1 MNRILL
7 SSLKIIGCFLPCICV
22 ALSAYSQR
30 LDAIGNEQPLKVNG
44 GVSLEQVAYFSSG
57 LAEGR
62 RDPYNFFLSG
72 NLNIDLYGWSVPFS
86 FNYSNQS
93 RVSFQQPFNQYG
105 LTPTYKWITGHLGYT
120 SMNFSS
126 YTLAGHLFN
135 GVGVDLAPPGN
146 FRFSAMYGRL
156 QKAVEADTLHR
167 DVEPA
172 YQRMGYGFKA
182 SYSRQKDNID
192 LVLFHAKDDEGS
204 ISPLPLGYT
213 LTPQDNL
220 AVGVNVTK
228 QLFSHLLFNA
238 EIAWSLLTRDTRA
251 EADTLS
257 HGSLPSLGLV
267 NKNSSTA
274 LYHAYKTSIA
284 YGGKRYTLGIGY
296 EWVAPEYKTLGAYY
310 FNNDFE
316 NITANLQLRLLKDRL
331 TTGINAGVQ
340 RNNLNNDK
348 LSTMRRWVGA
358 LNMSYAA
365 SKKMNLNFS
374 YSNFQSFVNIR
385 SNFDYI
391 NQLTPYDNLDT
402 LNYTQISTNATLG
415 VNYRLSQS
423 KEKMQMIMCNV
434 SYMQSADKQG
444 GVTQSSG
451 VTFYN
456 LNTAYSLQLV
466 PKDMSVT
473 LGINANTN
481 NSAELKTVTLGPT
494 LGLNKSLMQKKLRTA
509 GTLSWNGSYTNGLS
523 TARIL
528 TARVSGAYTIKKAH
542 SFNLSLVGLN
552 RSSQRAATMSE
563 LTTTLGYNYNF

>member
-1 MNRILL
+1 MNRTLL
-7 SSLKIIGCFLPCICV
+7 KHIVCFLPCVCV

-30 LDAIGNEQPLKVNG
+30 LDAIGNEQPLKVTG

-72 NLNIDLYGWSVPFS
+72 NLNMDIYGWSVPFS

-93 RVSFQQPFNQYG
+93 RVAFQQPFNQYG
-105 LTPTYKWITGHLGYT
+105 LTPTYKWITGHLGYS

-135 GVGVDLAPPGN
+135 GVGVDLAPPGS

-156 QKAVEADTLHR
+156 QKAVEADTIHR
-167 DVEPA
+167 EIEPA
-172 YQRMGYGFKA
+172 YKRMGYGFKA
-182 SYSRQKDNID
+182 SWSRQRDNVD
-192 LVLFHAKDDEGS
+192 VVLFRAKDDAGS
-204 ISPLPLGYT
+204 IAPLPEGYA
-213 LTPQDNL
+213 LTPQENM
-220 AVGVNVTK
+220 AIGVNVTK
-228 QLFSHLLFNA
+228 QVFSRLLINA

-251 EADTLS
+251 VSDSTS
-257 HGSLPSLGLV
+257 HGIPTLGLIRS
-267 NKNSSTA
+267 NSSTA
-274 LYHAYKTSIA
+274 LYHAYKTGIA
-284 YGGKRYTLGIGY
+284 YGGKWYTLGLGY

-316 NITANLQLRLLKDRL
+316 NITGNLQLRLLKDRL
-331 TTGINAGVQ
+331 TTAVNAGVQ
-340 RNNLNNDK
+340 RNNLENDK

-358 LNMSYAA
+358 LNMTYAA
-365 SKKMNLNFS
+365 SKKLNLNFS
-374 YSNFQSFVNIR
+374 FSNFQSFVNIR
-385 SNFDYI
+385 SSFDYI

-415 VNYRLSQS
+415 LNYRLSQS
-423 KEKMQMIMCNV
+423 KEKMQMLMCNV
-434 SYMQSADKQG
+434 SYMRSADKQG

-466 PKDMSVT
+466 PKDMSVS
-473 LGINANTN
+473 LGINANN
-481 NSAELKTVTLGPT
+481 NRSVNLNTVTLGPT
-494 LGLNKSLMQKKLRTA
+494 LGVNKSLMQKKLRTA
-509 GTLSWNGSYTNGLS
+509 GTISWNGSYTNGES
-523 TARIL
+523 VARVL
-528 TARVSGAYTIKKAH
+528 TARLSGAYTVKKAH

-552 RSSQRAATMSE
+552 RSSQRSPTMSE